1 MIRFRGW
8 ALVVCALVMASPV
21 HAQGYFGKNQVQYD
35 HFDWQVIETEHF
47 LIHYYPSEARA
58 AQDAA
63 RMAERA
69 YGRLSRIFNY
79 EFREKKPIILFASRA
94 DFGQNNVLG
103 DLGEFTGGVT
113 EAQRQR
119 ILLPFTGDYGSFDQV
134 LTHEMTHMFQYDIF
148 ARGRAGNGL
157 QNLAAVNPPLW
168 LFEGAAQYL
177 SIGPVDPY
185 VSTIM
190 RDAALNGRLPTARQL
205 DERPDLYNPYS
216 FGMSFVSFIGQRFG
230 DTTLGAIFNAI
241 PSLGVDRAVE
251 RETGE
256 TVEQLGDEWREAMQ
270 VKHLP
275 QVAQLERPRKIA
287 SPVLT
292 ERRSGGTVFLAPS
305 LSPDGRTIAFLS
317 NGSFFKGQVFIDLW
331 LANAHTGKRIKR
343 LIKSTTNPN
352 FEELRLLYSQSA
364 FSPDGHHLAFTAQRA
379 GRDVLYIMD
388 VDHRTVGDPLD
399 LPLEGVTSPSWSPD
413 GRQLVF
419 TGYHGG
425 ISDLYIVNVDGSGLR
440 QLTNDVH
447 GDLQPQWSPDGATI
461 AFATD
466 RGPEADFS
474 VLRYGQL
481 QIALYHLDSGQIEL
495 LPGQSGL
502 NINPMWSPDGRFI
515 AYVSDRTGIQN
526 LFLYDLTAQRQS
538 QLTNVMGGVVAATQY
553 SPAITWARGADRLA
567 FTYFENGEY
576 TVWAID
582 NPALLRERALPVSA
596 AQVAAAP
603 SRDTAEVRPG
613 RATMDTS
620 ITPDTRSLYRDRGT
634 GTFRPSDALTPDS
647 AASAEPVTVAEL
659 LDSASLALPDT
670 SRFLRYPY
678 KVHYSPAFVVRPT
691 VAYANENFGNNF
703 FGGTTIVLTDLLG
716 NNQLAFSAAVNGRI
730 SEAQVLAEYANLANR
745 FQYAVGVQQ
754 FPYYLGDEF
763 LQGNASAGVLNLA
776 VSRNVQRQ
784 LFGFGAYPL
793 NRFERFELGGRLNS
807 VARTDEFY
815 SALIQNGLFV
825 SSLRRDSVIHQS
837 TINYVQPY
845 AAYVSDNA
853 LFGSVGPIMG
863 HRYRLEV
870 QPALGRLHWM
880 DYLVDVRKYQPIIF
894 NYLTIAARGMASL
907 SVGRDADTLRKSI
920 GNPLILRG
928 YERTTVDRL
937 GSFDTSRCE
946 LDNEGSLDQF
956 ARCSPLLGSRV
967 VVTNFEVRF
976 PILRQGAALGII
988 GLPPIE
994 GVVFYDAGVAWFGGQ
1009 KVSFRRAATPHDPVE
1024 QRNVLTSH
1032 GFGIR
1037 ANLFGFAVLRWD
1049 YAIPHDA
1056 QIATKGYWRFSL
1068 GPSF

>member
-1 MIRFRGW
+1 MTRNWGW
-8 ALVVCALVMASPV
+8 ATVALALLVASPLR
-21 HAQGYFGKNQVQYD
+21 AQGYFGKNQVQYD

-47 LIHYYPSEARA
+47 LIHYYPAEARA

-113 EAQRQR
+113 EAQRHR

-134 LTHEMTHMFQYDIF
+134 LTHEMTHAFQYDIF
-148 ARGRAGNGL
+148 AHGRAGEGL
-157 QNLAAVNPPLW
+157 QTLAAVNPPLW

-185 VSTIM
+185 ISTIM
-190 RDAALNGRLPTARQL
+190 RDAALNGNLPTAREL
-205 DERPDLYNPYS
+205 DERPDRFNPYT
-216 FGMSFVSFIGQRFG
+216 FGASFVTFLGQRFG

-241 PSLGVDRAVE
+241 PSLGVERAIE

-256 TVEQLGDEWREAMQ
+256 TLDDLGDEWREAMQ
-270 VKHLP
+270 AKHLP
-275 QVAQLERPRKIA
+275 RVAELERPRKFA
-287 SPVLT
+287 SALLT
-292 ERRSGGTVFLAPS
+292 ERRTGGSVFLAPS

-331 LANAHTGKRIKR
+331 LADAHTGKRIKR

-364 FSPDGHHLAFTAQRA
+364 FSPDGHRLAFTAQRG
-379 GRDVLYIMD
+379 GRDVLYILD
-388 VDHRTVGDPLD
+388 VDRQKVSDPLD

-413 GRQLVF
+413 GKQLVF

-425 ISDLYIVNVDGSGLR
+425 ISDLYIVNADGTGLR

-447 GDLQPQWSPDGATI
+447 GDLQPQWSPDGQTI

-466 RGPEADFS
+466 RSDEADFS

-481 QIALYHLDSGQIEL
+481 RIALYHLDSGRLEV
-495 LPGQSGL
+495 LPGQAGL
-502 NINPMWSPDGRFI
+502 NINPMWSPDGQFI
-515 AYVSDRTGIQN
+515 AYVSDRNGVQN
-526 LFLYDLTAQRQS
+526 LYLYALAEQQHY
-538 QLTNVMGGVVAATQY
+538 QLTNVVGGVLAATQY
-553 SPAITWARGADRLA
+553 SPAITWAHGADRLA
-567 FTYFENGEY
+567 FTYYENGEY

-582 NPALLRERALPVSA
+582 NPALLRKRPLVE
-596 AQVAAAP
+596 AAP
-603 SRDTAEVRPG
+603 VVAEAPAVDSSDIRPG
-613 RATMDTS
+613 RSTMDTS
-620 ITPDTRSLYRDRGT
+620 VTVATRSLYRDRAS
-634 GTFRPSDALTPDS
+634 GTFRPSETLAADS
-647 AASAEPVTVAEL
+647 AAERAPVTVAEL

-691 VAYANENFGNNF
+691 ISYANENFGNNF

-716 NNQLAFSAAVNGRI
+716 NNQLAFAGAINGRV
-730 SEAQVLAEYANLANR
+730 SEAQVLAEYANLAHR
-745 FQYAVGVQQ
+745 FQYAAGVQQ
-754 FPYYLGDEF
+754 QPYYLGDEF
-763 LQGNASAGVLNLA
+763 LDGDASNGVLNVA
-776 VSRNVQRQ
+776 ISRNVQRQ
-784 LFGFGAYPL
+784 VFGFGAYPL
-793 NRFERFELGGRLNS
+793 NRFERFELGARFTS
-807 VARTDEFY
+807 VSRTDEFY
-815 SALIQNGLFV
+815 SALIQDGLFTTAF
-825 SSLRRDSVIHQS
+825 RRDSVLHQS
-837 TINYVQPY
+837 TISYMQPY

-870 QPALGRLHWM
+870 QPAVGRFRWM
-880 DYLVDVRKYQPIIF
+880 DYLVDVRKYQPILF

-928 YERTTVDRL
+928 YERTTFDRL
-937 GSFDTSRCE
+937 GSFDTSQC
-946 LDNEGSLDQF
+946 DISSTSLDAL

-967 VVTNFEVRF
+967 VVANVELRF

-994 GVVFYDAGVAWFGGQ
+994 GVVFYDAGIAWFSGQ
-1009 KVSFRRAATPHDPVE
+1009 HVSFARAATAHDPTQ
-1024 QRNVLTSH
+1024 QRNLLTSH

-1037 ANLFGFAVLRWD
+1037 ANLFGIAVLRWD
-1049 YAIPHDA
+1049 YAVPEDA
-1056 QIATKGYWRFSL
+1056 QVATKGYWRFSL